1 MRTIGALAVALGVM
15 FSPELGAQSAA
26 AQSAAAQSVG
36 AQSVG
41 AQSVA
46 APAAGERSMPYTKHH
61 DTRFGHDH
69 FYPDRG
75 ALIRAVPKGA
85 AIINYAGLA
94 FRFHDGVWYEPR
106 GTAFMVVA
114 PPIGLVVS
122 SLPTFATLLARNGQT
137 YIYCNDVYYRPR
149 PDVNGYEV
157 INDPSE
163 PTFQVATDSIAPDSP
178 GDARTGDARTGNAVT
193 SNSGAPAVVG
203 AAGAMVAGAAA
214 GNAAAASPQPL
225 IVPNAGA
232 YVVPANTVTA
242 PLPGEAQ
249 TAVAALPAALTAA
262 PSAVSGSTTGAGLT
276 NSAPSSSIP
285 TSPAPAT
292 STLPASAILV
302 ASAGASSVQSK
313 GIKVSLVAKNGQDF
327 DQQARDR
334 YDCYRFA
341 VAQSGFDPMRGS
353 GPSSD
358 YDRAQ
363 SACLEGRGYAVQ

>member
-1 MRTIGALAVALGVM
+1 MRTIGVLAATLGVM
-15 FSPELGAQSAA
+15 FSHELGAQT
-26 AQSAAAQSVG
+26 VG
-36 AQSVG
+36 AQNVG
-41 AQSVA
+41 SQNVGSQNVGSQSVS
-46 APAAGERSMPYTKHH
+46 APASGKRSASYSKHH

-75 ALIRAVPKGA
+75 ALIKAVPKGA

-106 GTAFMVVA
+106 GTDFMVVA

-149 PDVNGYEV
+149 PDINGYEV
-157 INDPSE
+157 INDPAE
-163 PTFQVATDSIAPDSP
+163 ATFQVGVDSVAPESA
-178 GDARTGDARTGNAVT
+178 GDARTADAGTGDSDGPT
-193 SNSGAPAVVG
+193 
-203 AAGAMVAGAAA
+203 AAGAIVAGAGG
-214 GNAAAASPQPL
+214 GNAGAASPQPL
-225 IVPNAGA
+225 IVPNSGA
-232 YVVPANTVTA
+232 YVAPPNTVTA
-242 PLPGEAQ
+242 PLPGGAQ
-249 TAVAALPAALTAA
+249 TAVAALPATLTAA
-262 PSAVSGSTTGAGLT
+262 QSAGTGLT
-276 NSAPSSSIP
+276 NSAPAGSI
-285 TSPAPAT
+285 
-292 STLPASAILV
+292 PASAILV

-313 GIKVSLVAKNGQDF
+313 GIKVSLVAKNGQDS

-341 VAQSGFDPMRGS
+341 VAQSGFDPMRGI